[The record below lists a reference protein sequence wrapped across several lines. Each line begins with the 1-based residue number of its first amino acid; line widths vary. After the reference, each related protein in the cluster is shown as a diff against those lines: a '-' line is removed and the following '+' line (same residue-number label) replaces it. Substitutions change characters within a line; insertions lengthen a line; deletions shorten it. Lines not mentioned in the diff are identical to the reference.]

1 MFLNFSDFLLVEAAL
16 YSHLYTHLFALSRLY
31 LCKNSLGKMHF
42 VRSVLEHHK
51 NGGDADEIER
61 AYQQLEKE
69 AAENDSDEGDSA
81 AMFDYG

>member
-1 MFLNFSDFLLVEAAL
+1 
-16 YSHLYTHLFALSRLY
+16 
-31 LCKNSLGKMHF
+31 MHF